1 VKASKILTT
10 AMKDIT
16 TDRAKSYGPMHT
28 NMRNIATLWSA
39 YLDVPIEAAQVPV
52 MMALL
57 KIGRTNNGSKSF
69 GISISMKLILFM
81 WRTMNDRISSN

>member
-28 NMRNIATLWSA
+28 NMKNIATLWSA
-39 YLDVPIEAAQVPV
+39 YLDVPIEAAQVPI

-57 KIGRTNNGSKSF
+57 KIGRTKYDVDVPDNFVDLAGYAAIAGQLNG
-69 GISISMKLILFM
+69 GE
-81 WRTMNDRISSN
+81 